1 MSKLIAQ
8 IKRKDDYAFFLKPVD
23 VANVP
28 GYADL
33 VKHPM
38 DFGTM
43 TDKVNRAKYR
53 SLEDFAS
60 DLRLVTT
67 NAKIF
72 NPPGTIYHTEAERI
86 EAWGLEHIAK
96 ASLTVIQ
103 YETDWNIEIEKDDEV
118 NIDDEEDDG
127 FAATPMDMDDQN
139 MRRSASVA
147 SQPQPGPGR
156 RGPRGPYRRQPNT
169 NLTTFSESLDADGHL
184 PGSKDGIGAF
194 PPGSGL
200 AKTMIA
206 LKLKGKRY
214 RTKRERQRFERDGP
228 PLHPDGSVNYTQM
241 EDPFSILSVLV
252 RDLPSRPQLTPLYP
266 PVNPVTQVPNSISAP
281 QPQPPLNYV
290 GATSVTPD
298 YQLPALP
305 VHPVGP
311 QDGKRRHW
319 LITRNATGRQK
330 GKERED
336 DPEAILDIP
345 WWQVPRDAHATDMGS
360 FASLAGGL
368 ADEMVRRGLPVHDHE
383 EMTLDLIR
391 DDLDCE
397 SLAKTLE
404 QKEVA
409 SGLGFPV
416 SGYWTIQRA
425 SEAEEYIRDIVYGG
439 VDGLAYARSLAEFVA
454 GSKPQEEVLSVADGG
469 LGMPLAKWVEHNVID
484 ALTEGHHDL
493 IRETA
498 LLLRDRA
505 NIGDTLT
512 NSTHKMIAKQINV
525 SLDIYPKAM
534 IALSAL
540 LQIQLHKIDMGALI
554 KTPEELFLS
563 EAEWVGK
570 DIKERR
576 AKAGILHP
584 DAQDAMEVEEP
595 ERTWVGLDASMAN
608 GQPDGA
614 SDDYELE
621 GPEELNEVLDYVAGV
636 ILELNQRLVKA
647 DIKSRKVKS
656 SAAVKK
662 ESVDTLNC
670 DTESKQDA
678 TEDPVLRNLR
688 LNLLALA
695 KRAPLD
701 TIACLPKDLVPEHIR
716 QFVPTLATS
725 S

>member
-1 MSKLIAQ
+1 M
-8 IKRKDDYAFFLKPVD
+8 
-23 VANVP
+23 
-28 GYADL
+28 
-33 VKHPM
+33 
-38 DFGTM
+38 
-43 TDKVNRAKYR
+43 
-53 SLEDFAS
+53 
-60 DLRLVTT
+60 
-67 NAKIF
+67 
-72 NPPGTIYHTEAERI
+72 
-86 EAWGLEHIAK
+86 
-96 ASLTVIQ
+96 
-103 YETDWNIEIEKDDEV
+103 
-118 NIDDEEDDG
+118 
-127 FAATPMDMDDQN
+127 
-139 MRRSASVA
+139 
-147 SQPQPGPGR
+147 
-156 RGPRGPYRRQPNT
+156 
-169 NLTTFSESLDADGHL
+169 
-184 PGSKDGIGAF
+184 
-194 PPGSGL
+194 
-200 AKTMIA
+200 
-206 LKLKGKRY
+206 
-214 RTKRERQRFERDGP
+214 
-228 PLHPDGSVNYTQM
+228 
-241 EDPFSILSVLV
+241 
-252 RDLPSRPQLTPLYP
+252 
-266 PVNPVTQVPNSISAP
+266 
-281 QPQPPLNYV
+281 

>member
-1 MSKLIAQ
+1 
-8 IKRKDDYAFFLKPVD
+8 
-23 VANVP
+23 
-28 GYADL
+28 
-33 VKHPM
+33 
-38 DFGTM
+38 M
-43 TDKVNRAKYR
+43 TV
-53 SLEDFAS
+53 
-60 DLRLVTT
+60 
-67 NAKIF
+67 
-72 NPPGTIYHTEAERI
+72 
-86 EAWGLEHIAK
+86 
-96 ASLTVIQ
+96 
-103 YETDWNIEIEKDDEV
+103 
-118 NIDDEEDDG
+118 
-127 FAATPMDMDDQN
+127 
-139 MRRSASVA
+139 
-147 SQPQPGPGR
+147 
-156 RGPRGPYRRQPNT
+156 
-169 NLTTFSESLDADGHL
+169 
-184 PGSKDGIGAF
+184 
-194 PPGSGL
+194 
-200 AKTMIA
+200 
-206 LKLKGKRY
+206 
-214 RTKRERQRFERDGP
+214 
-228 PLHPDGSVNYTQM
+228 
-241 EDPFSILSVLV
+241 EDPFSVLSVLV
-252 RDLPSRPQLTPLYP
+252 RDLPLRPQLTPLYP
-266 PVNPVTQVPNSISAP
+266 PVNPVTQVPNGGSSP

-319 LITRNATGRQK
+319 LITRNVTGRQK

-360 FASLAGGL
+360 FALLAGGL
-368 ADEMVRRGLPVHDHE
+368 ADEMVRRGLPAHDHE
-383 EMTLDLIR
+383 ETTLDLIR

-397 SLAKTLE
+397 SLAKTLA
-404 QKEVA
+404 QKGVA

-416 SGYWTIQRA
+416 SGYWTVQRA
-425 SEAEEYIRDIVYGG
+425 TEAEEYIRDIVYGG

-454 GSKPQEEVLSVADGG
+454 GGKPREEVSLFRHDHSTKLNSSLQVLSVADGG
-469 LGMPLAKWVEHNVID
+469 LGLPLAKWVEHNVID

-505 NIGDTLT
+505 HISDTLMKST
-512 NSTHKMIAKQINV
+512 HPTHKMIAKQINA
-525 SLDIYPKAM
+525 SFDIYPKAT

-576 AKAGILHP
+576 AKQGILVHP
-584 DAQDAMEVEEP
+584 AQDAMEVEEP

-614 SDDYELE
+614 SDDYEIE
-621 GPEELNEVLDYVAGV
+621 GPEELDEVLDYVAGV

-647 DIKSRKVKS
+647 DMKSRKVKS
-656 SAAVKK
+656 STAVKK
-662 ESVDTLNC
+662 ESADTLNC
-670 DTESKQDA
+670 DTESERDA

>member
-1 MSKLIAQ
+1 M
-8 IKRKDDYAFFLKPVD
+8 LKVCWLHLLVSNIPPD
-23 VANVP
+23 V
-28 GYADL
+28 
-33 VKHPM
+33 M
-38 DFGTM
+38 C
-43 TDKVNRAKYR
+43 
-53 SLEDFAS
+53 
-60 DLRLVTT
+60 VT
-67 NAKIF
+67 
-72 NPPGTIYHTEAERI
+72 
-86 EAWGLEHIAK
+86 
-96 ASLTVIQ
+96 V
-103 YETDWNIEIEKDDEV
+103 
-118 NIDDEEDDG
+118 
-127 FAATPMDMDDQN
+127 
-139 MRRSASVA
+139 
-147 SQPQPGPGR
+147 
-156 RGPRGPYRRQPNT
+156 
-169 NLTTFSESLDADGHL
+169 
-184 PGSKDGIGAF
+184 
-194 PPGSGL
+194 
-200 AKTMIA
+200 
-206 LKLKGKRY
+206 
-214 RTKRERQRFERDGP
+214 
-228 PLHPDGSVNYTQM
+228 
-241 EDPFSILSVLV
+241 EDPFSVLSVLV

-266 PVNPVTQVPNSISAP
+266 PVNPVTQVPNGGSSP
-281 QPQPPLNYV
+281 QPQLPLNYV

-298 YQLPALP
+298 YQLPTLP

-345 WWQVPRDAHATDMGS
+345 WWEVPRDAHATDMGS
-360 FASLAGGL
+360 FALLAGEL
-368 ADEMVRRGLPVHDHE
+368 ADEMVRRGLPAHDHE

-416 SGYWTIQRA
+416 SGYWTVQRA
-425 SEAEEYIRDIVYGG
+425 TEAEEYIRDIVYGG
-439 VDGLAYARSLAEFVA
+439 IDGLAYARSLAEFVA
-454 GSKPQEEVLSVADGG
+454 GGKPREEVSLCGHDHFTKLNSSLQVLSVADGG
-469 LGMPLAKWVEHNVID
+469 LALPLAKWVEHNVVG

-498 LLLRDRA
+498 LLLQDRA
-505 NIGDTLT
+505 HVSDTHPM
-512 NSTHKMIAKQINV
+512 HKMIAKQINA

-563 EAEWVGK
+563 EVEWVGK

-576 AKAGILHP
+576 AKEGISVHSN
-584 DAQDAMEVEEP
+584 AQDAMEVEEP
-595 ERTWVGLDASMAN
+595 ERTWVGLDASMTN
-608 GQPDGA
+608 GKHDGA
-614 SDDYELE
+614 SDDYEIE
-621 GPEELNEVLDYVAGV
+621 SPEELNEVLDYVAGV
-636 ILELNQRLVKA
+636 ILELNQRLVNA

-662 ESVDTLNC
+662 ELVDTLNC
-670 DTESKQDA
+670 DTESKRDA
-678 TEDPVLRNLR
+678 TEDLVLRNLR

-716 QFVPTLATS
+716 QFVPTLGTS

>member
-1 MSKLIAQ
+1 
-8 IKRKDDYAFFLKPVD
+8 
-23 VANVP
+23 
-28 GYADL
+28 
-33 VKHPM
+33 
-38 DFGTM
+38 M
-43 TDKVNRAKYR
+43 TV
-53 SLEDFAS
+53 
-60 DLRLVTT
+60 
-67 NAKIF
+67 
-72 NPPGTIYHTEAERI
+72 
-86 EAWGLEHIAK
+86 
-96 ASLTVIQ
+96 
-103 YETDWNIEIEKDDEV
+103 
-118 NIDDEEDDG
+118 
-127 FAATPMDMDDQN
+127 
-139 MRRSASVA
+139 
-147 SQPQPGPGR
+147 
-156 RGPRGPYRRQPNT
+156 
-169 NLTTFSESLDADGHL
+169 
-184 PGSKDGIGAF
+184 
-194 PPGSGL
+194 
-200 AKTMIA
+200 
-206 LKLKGKRY
+206 
-214 RTKRERQRFERDGP
+214 
-228 PLHPDGSVNYTQM
+228 
-241 EDPFSILSVLV
+241 EDPFSVFSVLV

-266 PVNPVTQVPNSISAP
+266 PVNPVTQVHNGGSSP

-305 VHPVGP
+305 VHPANP
-311 QDGKRRHW
+311 QEGKRHHW

-336 DPEAILDIP
+336 DPEGILDIP

-360 FASLAGGL
+360 FALLAGGL
-368 ADEMVRRGLPVHDHE
+368 ADEMVRRGLPAHDHE

-416 SGYWTIQRA
+416 SGYWTVQRA

-454 GSKPQEEVLSVADGG
+454 GGKPREEVSLFCHDQSTKLNSSLQVLSVADGG
-469 LGMPLAKWVEHNVID
+469 LGMPLAEWVEHNVID

-498 LLLRDRA
+498 LLLRDRTM
-505 NIGDTLT
+505 NF
-512 NSTHKMIAKQINV
+512 THPMHNMIAKQINA

-576 AKAGILHP
+576 AKEGLLHP

-595 ERTWVGLDASMAN
+595 ERTWAGLDASMAN

-647 DIKSRKVKS
+647 DKKSRKIKS

-662 ESVDTLNC
+662 EPVDTLNY
-670 DTESKQDA
+670 DSESKPDA

>member
-1 MSKLIAQ
+1 
-8 IKRKDDYAFFLKPVD
+8 
-23 VANVP
+23 
-28 GYADL
+28 
-33 VKHPM
+33 
-38 DFGTM
+38 
-43 TDKVNRAKYR
+43 
-53 SLEDFAS
+53 
-60 DLRLVTT
+60 
-67 NAKIF
+67 
-72 NPPGTIYHTEAERI
+72 
-86 EAWGLEHIAK
+86 
-96 ASLTVIQ
+96 
-103 YETDWNIEIEKDDEV
+103 
-118 NIDDEEDDG
+118 
-127 FAATPMDMDDQN
+127 
-139 MRRSASVA
+139 
-147 SQPQPGPGR
+147 
-156 RGPRGPYRRQPNT
+156 
-169 NLTTFSESLDADGHL
+169 
-184 PGSKDGIGAF
+184 
-194 PPGSGL
+194 
-200 AKTMIA
+200 
-206 LKLKGKRY
+206 
-214 RTKRERQRFERDGP
+214 
-228 PLHPDGSVNYTQM
+228 M

>member
-1 MSKLIAQ
+1 M
-8 IKRKDDYAFFLKPVD
+8 
-23 VANVP
+23 
-28 GYADL
+28 
-33 VKHPM
+33 
-38 DFGTM
+38 
-43 TDKVNRAKYR
+43 
-53 SLEDFAS
+53 
-60 DLRLVTT
+60 TT